1 MAPRKSFTLFHLNL
15 VPIDQLDLETK
26 SGLSREDWL
35 REALSKGFEFQ
46 HWGGGVLHW
55 VPNKPVDECVL
66 GLLER
71 LRPHEHHRPPDEGG
85 AEIVSDEWQGAYVLI
100 DPTHHDEGQ
109 RVAIENDVVGEPRA
123 MLKSLVTAINCRAD
137 RPYHIE
143 IEPLF
148 DASRFWAF
156 SRRHDNVMRRIRF
169 DFVVP
174 NMWGTESDLEKD
186 LQDTGKE
193 TGAQRVAVGFSSD
206 DGVHTENDRV
216 RDGVSYSE
224 KGAGTI
230 NAVAMDGQ
238 RFSSTRKPRTSTIPG
253 VDFGKELTLS
263 IFKSL
268 KGKILGREQSDSMG
282 DSDQPRHDSD

>member
-1 MAPRKSFTLFHLNL
+1 
-15 VPIDQLDLETK
+15 
-26 SGLSREDWL
+26 
-35 REALSKGFEFQ
+35 
-46 HWGGGVLHW
+46 
-55 VPNKPVDECVL
+55 
-66 GLLER
+66 
-71 LRPHEHHRPPDEGG
+71 
-85 AEIVSDEWQGAYVLI
+85 
-100 DPTHHDEGQ
+100 
-109 RVAIENDVVGEPRA
+109 
-123 MLKSLVTAINCRAD
+123 
-137 RPYHIE
+137 
-143 IEPLF
+143 
-148 DASRFWAF
+148 
-156 SRRHDNVMRRIRF
+156 
-169 DFVVP
+169 
-174 NMWGTESDLEKD
+174 MWGTESDLEKD